1 MKDLINNVERMTSI
15 EIAEVTGKQHK
26 NVMQAIRNMEPAWE
40 KVNGLKF
47 QLVEY
52 RDKKGELRPCYSL
65 TKTECLYIATKFND
79 EARAKLVLR
88 WEQLERERINV
99 EVRMP
104 MPVHCLP
111 TEKAMIAAV
120 DDIRQDLISLE
131 NMDARPCYTITEVA
145 MMLNI
150 QRRTLNK
157 LLVAQGIQTHKNG
170 RYYIDDNYKGRGLC
184 EERFFHYYALDGEKK
199 ERSYMVWTDRGVD
212 FIKDLLES
220 ENLFGQ

>member
-1 MKDLINNVERMTSI
+1 MQALINNVERMTSI
-15 EIAEVTGKQHK
+15 EIAEVTGKPHNDVLK
-26 NVMQAIRNMEPAWE
+26 AIRAMEPAWK
-40 KVNGLKF
+40 KVNGGNF
-47 QLVEY
+47 SLVEY
-52 RDKKGELRPCYSL
+52 KDAKGEMRPCFEL

-104 MPVHCLP
+104 PMPVHCLP
-111 TEKAMIAAV
+111 TEKAMIAVV

-150 QRRTLNK
+150 QIS
-157 LLVAQGIQTHKNG
+157 QI
-170 RYYIDDNYKGRGLC
+170 
-184 EERFFHYYALDGEKK
+184 
-199 ERSYMVWTDRGVD
+199 
-212 FIKDLLES
+212 
-220 ENLFGQ
+220 

>member
-145 MMLNI
+145 MMLNT

>member
-1 MKDLINNVERMTSI
+1 MERDLIQFGESRQTMSSL
-15 EIAEVTGKQHK
+15 EIAKLTGKPHNDVLK
-26 NVMQAIRNMEPAWE
+26 AIRAMEPAWE
-40 KVNGLKF
+40 KVSQGKFSLSSRKVEQPNGGIR
-47 QLVEY
+47 EY
-52 RDKKGELRPCYSL
+52 PCYSL

-88 WEQLERERINV
+88 WEQLERERINA

-145 MMLNI
+145 MMLNTQI
-150 QRRTLNK
+150 SQ
-157 LLVAQGIQTHKNG
+157 I
-170 RYYIDDNYKGRGLC
+170 
-184 EERFFHYYALDGEKK
+184 
-199 ERSYMVWTDRGVD
+199 
-212 FIKDLLES
+212 
-220 ENLFGQ
+220 

>member
-1 MKDLINNVERMTSI
+1 MQDLINNTERMTSI

-26 NVMQAIRNMEPAWE
+26 DVMRAIRNMEPAWE
-40 KVNGLKF
+40 KITGRKF
-47 QLVEY
+47 ALSTY
-52 RDKKGELRPCYSL
+52 KDPTGRTLPCYSL

-88 WEQLERERINV
+88 WEQLERERINA

-111 TEKAMIAAV
+111 TERAMIAVV

-220 ENLFGQ
+220 ENLFGE

>member
-1 MKDLINNVERMTSI
+1 MQDLINNTERMTSI

-79 EARAKLVLR
+79 EARAKLVLLLR
-88 WEQLERERINV
+88 WEQLERERINA

-145 MMLNI
+145 MMLNTQI
-150 QRRTLNK
+150 SL
-157 LLVAQGIQTHKNG
+157 I
-170 RYYIDDNYKGRGLC
+170 
-184 EERFFHYYALDGEKK
+184 
-199 ERSYMVWTDRGVD
+199 
-212 FIKDLLES
+212 
-220 ENLFGQ
+220 

>member
-1 MKDLINNVERMTSI
+1 MTSI
-15 EIAEVTGKQHK
+15 KIAEVTGKQHK
-26 NVMQAIRNMEPAWE
+26 DVMRAIRNMEPAWE
-40 KVNGLKF
+40 KVNGGNF
-47 QLVEY
+47 SRVEY
-52 RDKKGELRPCYSL
+52 KDAKGEMRPCFEL

-88 WEQLERERINV
+88 WEQLERERINA

-111 TEKAMIAAV
+111 TEKAMIAVV

-170 RYYIDDNYKGRGLC
+170 RYYIDDHYKGRGLC

-220 ENLFGQ
+220 ENLFGLK

>member
-1 MKDLINNVERMTSI
+1 MANDLIQFGESMQTLSSL
-15 EIAEVTGKQHK
+15 EIAKLTGKPH
-26 NVMQAIRNMEPAWE
+26 NDVMKAIRAMEPSWE
-40 KVNGLKF
+40 KVSQGKFSLSSRKVEQPNGGIR
-47 QLVEY
+47 EY
-52 RDKKGELRPCYSL
+52 PCYSL

-88 WEQLERERINV
+88 WEQLERERINA

-145 MMLNI
+145 MMLNTQI
-150 QRRTLNK
+150 SQ
-157 LLVAQGIQTHKNG
+157 I
-170 RYYIDDNYKGRGLC
+170 
-184 EERFFHYYALDGEKK
+184 
-199 ERSYMVWTDRGVD
+199 
-212 FIKDLLES
+212 
-220 ENLFGQ
+220 

>member
-1 MKDLINNVERMTSI
+1 MKDLINNTERMTSI
-15 EIAEVTGKQHK
+15 EIAEVTGKPHNDVLK
-26 NVMQAIRNMEPAWE
+26 AIRAMEPAWE
-40 KVNGLKF
+40 KVSQGKFSLSSRKVEQPNGGIR
-47 QLVEY
+47 EY
-52 RDKKGELRPCYSL
+52 PCYSL

-88 WEQLERERINV
+88 WEQLERERINA

-145 MMLNI
+145 MMLNTQI
-150 QRRTLNK
+150 SQ
-157 LLVAQGIQTHKNG
+157 I
-170 RYYIDDNYKGRGLC
+170 
-184 EERFFHYYALDGEKK
+184 
-199 ERSYMVWTDRGVD
+199 
-212 FIKDLLES
+212 
-220 ENLFGQ
+220 